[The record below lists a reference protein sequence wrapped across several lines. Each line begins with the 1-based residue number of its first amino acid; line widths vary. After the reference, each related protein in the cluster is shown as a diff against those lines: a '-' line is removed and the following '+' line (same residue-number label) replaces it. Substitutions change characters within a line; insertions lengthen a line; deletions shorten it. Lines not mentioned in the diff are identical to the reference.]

1 MEKQPRERPYF
12 KIGMRTVKTLIASY
26 ICFLIGW
33 ARGILPFYSVI
44 AAILCLQKEKS
55 QGFTVGMTRM
65 VGTLIGG
72 AFGLVAMLLYR
83 QTPFETFAPLHYL
96 YLTLFLVPVIYTN
109 LKLRDEKSVYISCV
123 VFLSITVS
131 HGGDTAPVMFT
142 LHRILETLIGI
153 TVSVAI
159 NHLLGSPPKTT

>member
-1 MEKQPRERPYF
+1 MEKQPQERPRF

-26 ICFLIGW
+26 ICFLIG
-33 ARGILPFYSVI
+33 AVRGTLPFYSVI

-55 QGFTVGMTRM
+55 QGITMGITRM

-72 AFGLVAMLLYR
+72 AFGLIALLVYQ
-83 QTPFETFAPLHYL
+83 QTPLETFGPIHYL

-131 HGGDTAPVMFT
+131 HGGDKIPVMFT
-142 LHRILETLIGI
+142 LNRILETIIGI
-153 TVSVAI
+153 TVSVAV